1 MAANSA
7 TQIAELDFEGIKTN
21 LVTFLQSQSNIKDYD
36 YTGSNIS
43 TVLDVLAYNTYLNN
57 FYLNMVAN
65 EMFLDTAQERDSIIS
80 HIKELNYTP
89 RSFHSSKAVIN
100 LQVYPTERQSLITVP
115 KYTPLCPEYSP

>member
-7 TQIAELDFEGIKTN
+7 TQIAELDFDGIKSN
-21 LVTFLQSQSNIKDYD
+21 LITFLQAQSNIKDYD

-65 EMFLDTAQERDSIIS
+65 EMFLDTALFML
-80 HIKELNYTP
+80 IKTG
-89 RSFHSSKAVIN
+89 
-100 LQVYPTERQSLITVP
+100 
-115 KYTPLCPEYSP
+115 